1 MNKLFSLLK
10 AHPIKAAIGGLL
22 LLAFG
27 VVALLPRPVKQD
39 GWSKEEYR
47 RQLAEYHKLELRIGQ
62 LKRDSARLDS
72 AYRVEVAATD
82 KKRASYNDLV
92 VTHKA
97 QTNAHKALPPSAQHA
112 ANRRLLETYPGP
124 ANCKHCN
131 DPLPKRKTNE

>member
-47 RQLAEYHKLELRIGQ
+47 RQLAEYHKLE
-62 LKRDSARLDS
+62 RL
-72 AYRVEVAATD
+72 
-82 KKRASYNDLV
+82 
-92 VTHKA
+92 
-97 QTNAHKALPPSAQHA
+97 
-112 ANRRLLETYPGP
+112 GP
-124 ANCKHCN
+124 AGLRVPGGSSRH
-131 DPLPKRKTNE
+131 R